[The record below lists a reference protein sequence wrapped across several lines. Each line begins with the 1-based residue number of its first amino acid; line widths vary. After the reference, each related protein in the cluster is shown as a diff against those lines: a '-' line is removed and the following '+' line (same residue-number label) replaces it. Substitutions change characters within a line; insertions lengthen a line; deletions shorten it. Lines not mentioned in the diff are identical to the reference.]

1 MEDVSTSQSS
11 TTASAS
17 QVSREEVEQNDPLH
31 STAMEREVE
40 TLETVPT
47 KEEEV
52 ETVER
57 ENVRGPEMRD
67 FPDVESILEF
77 RRSGRVQEM
86 AASMRPLI
94 GLDLAYFWRLHPKH
108 AVCLFFERYTGET
121 ITATNQTEHVY
132 FEYQWHNCG
141 VVACLI
147 TTSFFTFNWLPSTCK
162 GNHLFFD

>member
-94 GLDLAYFWRLHPKH
+94 GLDLAYFWRLHPLP
-108 AVCLFFERYTGET
+108 LF
-121 ITATNQTEHVY
+121 
-132 FEYQWHNCG
+132 
-141 VVACLI
+141 
-147 TTSFFTFNWLPSTCK
+147 
-162 GNHLFFD
+162 